1 MRDSLPRFGAAIK
14 ETPFLFDTMIQGTG
28 FDLAALPR
36 IGKLL
41 ERYGERFVRRVLT
54 DRERER
60 MPVAS
65 AGRTAYVA
73 GRFAAKE
80 AAVKA
85 LGTGFSHGVGL
96 HDVEILTLESG
107 RPRLV
112 LHGEAATR
120 AERMGVTT
128 LHVSISH
135 ERDVAGAM
143 VILES

>member
-1 MRDSLPRFGAAIK
+1 
-14 ETPFLFDTMIQGTG
+14 MIQGTG

-36 IGKLL
+36 IRTLL

-54 DRERER
+54 SRERER
-60 MPVAS
+60 LPVAA

-85 LGTGFSHGVGL
+85 LGTGFSGGIGL
-96 HDVEILTLESG
+96 HDVEILSTDSG
-107 RPRLV
+107 SPRLL
-112 LHGEAATR
+112 LHGEAAAR
-120 AERMGVTT
+120 AERLGIKT

-135 ERDVAGAM
+135 ERDVAGAV

>member
-1 MRDSLPRFGAAIK
+1 
-14 ETPFLFDTMIQGTG
+14 MIQGTG

-36 IGKLL
+36 IRTLL

-54 DRERER
+54 GREREWL
-60 MPVAS
+60 PVAA

-85 LGTGFSHGVGL
+85 LGTGFSGGIGL
-96 HDVEILTLESG
+96 HDVEILSTDSG
-107 RPRLV
+107 SPRLL
-112 LHGEAATR
+112 LHGEAAAR
-120 AERMGVTT
+120 AEQLGIKT

-135 ERDVAGAM
+135 ERDVAGAV

>member
-1 MRDSLPRFGAAIK
+1 
-14 ETPFLFDTMIQGTG
+14 MIQGTG

-36 IGKLL
+36 IRTLL

-54 DRERER
+54 GRERER
-60 MPVAS
+60 LPVAD

-85 LGTGFSHGVGL
+85 LGTGFSGGIGL
-96 HDVEILTLESG
+96 HDVEILTLDSG
-107 RPRLV
+107 RPRLF
-112 LHGEAATR
+112 LHGEAAAR
-120 AERMGVTT
+120 AERLGVKT

-135 ERDVAGAM
+135 ERDVAGAV